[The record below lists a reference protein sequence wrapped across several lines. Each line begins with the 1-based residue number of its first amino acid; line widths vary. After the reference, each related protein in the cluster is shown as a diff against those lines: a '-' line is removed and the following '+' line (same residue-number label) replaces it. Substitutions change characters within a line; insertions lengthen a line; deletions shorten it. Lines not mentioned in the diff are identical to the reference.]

1 MEVTQYYIWNSQN
14 VDKLSTCANSG
25 YQALFR
31 TGLGT
36 RLNAHLIEQSWK
48 QLVML
53 SNFKEIEWYRQSKY
67 Q

>member
-14 VDKLSTCANSG
+14 VVNSG

-36 RLNAHLIEQSWK
+36 RLNAHLIEYIVLDAKLEAASYA
-48 QLVML
+48 
-53 SNFKEIEWYRQSKY
+53 E
-67 Q
+67 